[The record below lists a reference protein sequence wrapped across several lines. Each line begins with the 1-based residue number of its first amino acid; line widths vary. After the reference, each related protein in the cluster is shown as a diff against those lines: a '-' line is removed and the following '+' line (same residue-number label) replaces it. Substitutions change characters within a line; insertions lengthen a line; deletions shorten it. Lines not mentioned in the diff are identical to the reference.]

1 MKIIFNVFLKKEIV
15 FITKKQVEETF
26 THIQDGVSAI
36 KYTLLP
42 ETTTHIP
49 DKIYETKFS

>member
-1 MKIIFNVFLKKEIV
+1 MKIIFNVFFKKEIV

-26 THIQDGVSAI
+26 THIQDGVAAI

-42 ETTTHIP
+42 EITTHIP
-49 DKIYETKFS
+49 DKIYETKVS